1 MDKRIAF
8 QTLGCRLNS
17 HETDSLRAKFIK
29 AGYTVVPFDEV
40 ADVYVIN
47 TCTVTSKS
55 DRKSRNFI
63 NRARR
68 ESQALVVVTGCYVD
82 NAKDKLEADG
92 LTYLVEND
100 QKSHVFELI
109 DSHFKGETI
118 HPSALVADRFGFN
131 EEESSLHTRAV
142 VKIQDGCN
150 NFCSYCIIPYVRGR
164 AVSRKLTDI
173 LEQSKHLIEAGYKE
187 IVLTG
192 INISRY
198 DDEGVDFTGVLK
210 AIVGLEGDF
219 RIHIPSMEPEN
230 VTDEFID
237 LLSNPKLCK
246 HIHLCLQT
254 GSDPILKAM
263 NRKYSVTEYLNI
275 FRRIKAK
282 YPLFNI
288 TTDLIVG
295 FPGELDS
302 DFEATLSVL
311 REVGYGHIHTFKYSS
326 REGTPAAKM
335 KNQVPEKVKSA
346 RSKVLRDLADELKL
360 AYREKFIGQPQRVL
374 IEQVNDGVARGFN
387 EYYVPVQILNAEGIE
402 KNSFEMVTPSRLETI
417 REDIVL
423 IQDSSEISQN

>member
-17 HETDSLRAKFIK
+17 HETDSLTAKFLK

-40 ADVYVIN
+40 ADAYVIN

-68 ESQALVVVTGCYVD
+68 ESEALVVVTGCYVD

-100 QKSHVFELI
+100 QKAHVFELV
-109 DSHFKGETI
+109 DSHFKGEMI
-118 HPSALVADRFGFN
+118 HLSSLEPDRFGFN
-131 EEESSLHTRAV
+131 AEENSLHTRAV

-173 LEQSKHLIEAGYKE
+173 LDQIKLLITSGYKE

-210 AIVGLEGDF
+210 AVVELSGDF

-230 VTDEFID
+230 VTDEFIE
-237 LLSNPKLCK
+237 LLANPKLCK

-254 GSDPILKAM
+254 GSDAILKAM
-263 NRKYSVTEYLNI
+263 NRKYTVAEYLDI
-275 FRRIKAK
+275 FHRIKAK
-282 YPLFNI
+282 YELFNI

-295 FPGELDS
+295 FPGETDD
-302 DFEATLSVL
+302 DFESTLSVL

-335 KNQVPEKVKSA
+335 KDQLPEKVKSA
-346 RSKVLRDLADELKL
+346 RSKQLRELAETLKL
-360 AYREKFIGQPQRVL
+360 SYREQLLNRSQRVL
-374 IEQVNDGVARGFN
+374 IENIKDGVARGFN
-387 EYYVPVQILNAEGIE
+387 EYYVPVLIHNATGLKENTFQE
-402 KNSFEMVTPSRLETI
+402 VTPTRIENVRGDL
-417 REDIVL
+417 VL
-423 IQDSSEISQN
+423 IQD

>member
-1 MDKRIAF
+1 MDKKIAF

-17 HETDSLRAKFIK
+17 HETDSLKARFIK

-40 ADVYVIN
+40 ADAYVIN

-68 ESQALVVVTGCYVD
+68 ESRALVVVTGCYVD

-100 QKSHVFELI
+100 QKAHVFELV

-164 AVSRKLTDI
+164 AVSRKLSDI
-173 LEQSKHLIEAGYKE
+173 LGQTRRLIEAGYKE

-198 DDEGVDFTGVLK
+198 DDEGVNFTGVLK
-210 AIVGLEGDF
+210 AVVGLSGDF

-230 VTDEFID
+230 VTDEFIA
-237 LLSNPKLCK
+237 LLSDPKLCK

-254 GSDPILKAM
+254 GSDSILKAM
-263 NRKYSVTEYLNI
+263 NRKYSVAEYLDI
-275 FRRIKAK
+275 FHRIKAK
-282 YPLFNI
+282 YELFNI

-295 FPGELDS
+295 FPGETTD

-335 KNQVPEKVKSA
+335 KNQLPEKVKSA
-346 RSKVLRDLADELKL
+346 RSKELRDLADALKL
-360 AYREKFIGQPQRVL
+360 SYREKLLNQPQRVL
-374 IEQVNDGVARGFN
+374 IERIRDGVASGYN
-387 EYYVPVQILNAEGIE
+387 EFYVPVHIYNAADLEE
-402 KNSFEMVTPSRLETI
+402 NSFQLVTPTRIETV
-417 REDIVL
+417 RGDLVL
-423 IQDSSEISQN
+423 IQD